1 VNQTEEE
8 KIKLEQ
14 LFSLSPV
21 LREIYSLKEGFYKIF
36 ETGKSQENAKI
47 EIDKWCDQAII
58 LGFKP
63 LQTFVNTYHQ
73 NEKIILNYFNSRYS
87 SGPVEGLNNKI
98 KVIKRRGF
106 GFTNL
111 RNFAGRIFLD
121 FNFSRAFLGNLAT
134 TS

>member
-1 VNQTEEE
+1 MPCCFKTWNTT
-8 KIKLEQ
+8 EQ
-14 LFSLSPV
+14 LNHRKTCSGK
-21 LREIYSLKEGFYKIF
+21 EDKKQGEEGKLKAA
-36 ETGKSQENAKI
+36 NAKI
-47 EIDKWCDQAII
+47 EIDKWYDQAIV

-121 FNFSRAFLGNLAT
+121 FNFSRAFLGNLAA